1 MKPSLIRFLTY
12 AAGMAAWTYIPI
24 FAKELGVNDSGI
36 GLIVAFY
43 SVAFFFSSFIFGRAS
58 DKYGRRIF
66 LLIGLSVT
74 AIVFFLHVF
83 AFNFI
88 SLLLVRALVGFCAGI
103 YLSALVAYAYER
115 KQLMGKFASFGSLGQ
130 GIGSLVAG
138 IIASYFMIQGVF
150 LFSSLFLLL
159 SLFIALT
166 LKPIKHKPINVPRFP
181 IKIIKKNLSVYIP
194 MLIRHSGAHIIWTF
208 WPLYLLSLGAD
219 LFWIGVIQAI
229 NMITQFVVMY
239 TVIDKLDHIKSIMLG
254 LILSAIT
261 FFSFTLV
268 SDFWQ
273 IMPTQV
279 MLGFSWAFFYAGSL
293 RYVTEK
299 NVEKATVSG
308 ILESILSLSS
318 IIGPFLA
325 TAIISFTGD
334 YRITMYIA
342 SFLAF
347 IGFFVFKALEHSRKS
362 I

>member
-1 MKPSLIRFLTY
+1 MKPNLIRFLTY
-12 AAGMAAWTYIPI
+12 AAAMATWTYIPI
-24 FAKELGVNDSGI
+24 FAKELGISDSGI

-43 SVAFFFSSFIFGRAS
+43 SLAFFFSSFIFGRAS
-58 DKYGRRIF
+58 DRYGRRIF

-83 AFNFI
+83 ASNFI
-88 SLLLVRALVGFCAGI
+88 SLLFVRTLVGFCSGI
-103 YLSALVAYAYER
+103 YLSALIAYAYER
-115 KQLMGKFASFGSLGQ
+115 KQLMGRFASFGSLGQ

-150 LFSSLFLLL
+150 LLSSLFLLL

-166 LKPIKHKPINVPRFP
+166 LKPIKHKPLHIPLFP
-181 IKIIKKNLSVYIP
+181 IKIIKKNLSVYLS

-239 TVIDKLDHIKSIMLG
+239 TIIDKIKHTKSIMIGIMLA
-254 LILSAIT
+254 AIT
-261 FFSFTLV
+261 FFSFTLA

-279 MLGFSWAFFYAGSL
+279 MLGFSWAFLYAGSL
-293 RYVTEK
+293 RYVTERNK
-299 NVEKATVSG
+299 EKATVSG
-308 ILESILSLSS
+308 ILESVLSLSS

-325 TAIISFTGD
+325 TFLIQFGD
-334 YRITMYIA
+334 YRSTMYVA
-342 SFLAF
+342 SLLAF
-347 IGFFVFKALEHSRKS
+347 ISFFVFKAIEHSRKS